1 MHKCYKEG
9 ETQFLMYLQKLFHS
23 IHCAYRNPQA
33 KFGVDTFIY
42 KKNWNYFYTHKL
54 LSTIFKQTKIV
65 LGNVLFFK
73 FFLQLIGV
81 EAAPIFI
88 AYKGICSKF
97 CLWFPVST
105 MNTGE

>member
-42 KKNWNYFYTHKL
+42 KRDWSHFHISKLGVFVPTIARSRSCIKLFFSKL
-54 LSTIFKQTKIV
+54 LNCF
-65 LGNVLFFK
+65 
-73 FFLQLIGV
+73 
-81 EAAPIFI
+81 
-88 AYKGICSKF
+88 
-97 CLWFPVST
+97 
-105 MNTGE
+105 